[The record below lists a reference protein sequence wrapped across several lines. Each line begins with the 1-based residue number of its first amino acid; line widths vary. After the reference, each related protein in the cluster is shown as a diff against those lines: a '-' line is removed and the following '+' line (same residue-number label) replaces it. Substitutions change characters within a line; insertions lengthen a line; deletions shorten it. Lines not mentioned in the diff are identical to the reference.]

1 MGFAIRDEEV
11 ESLGLFTLMQD
22 TINTINHRYGTE
34 RVKYTV
40 ILYGNINSTSVDFSN
55 RNVNHRELISIV
67 TSLERVPGAIDLQAK
82 LTDAEALFRSLPSI
96 QGSKKV
102 FIVLTDVTAGGN
114 ESAITSA
121 GASLVR
127 EGILVFSV
135 NRSED
140 GTSVVTVTQIDYLDI
155 PTFTTDRSVVIA
167 ETIIR
172 KASSGKI
179 SAFSVRTRFMMPLT
193 PAKICLIHQPF
204 LGRKSLFPYMASFTS
219 FASNP

>member
-1 MGFAIRDEEV
+1 M
-11 ESLGLFTLMQD
+11 MQD

-140 GTSVVTVTQIDYLDI
+140 GTNVVTVTQIDYLDI

-179 SAFSVRTRFMMPLT
+179 SAFSVRT
-193 PAKICLIHQPF
+193 
-204 LGRKSLFPYMASFTS
+204 
-219 FASNP
+219 

>member
-67 TSLERVPGAIDLQAK
+67 RSLERVPGAIDLQAK

-135 NRSED
+135 N
-140 GTSVVTVTQIDYLDI
+140 GTNVVTVTQIDYLDI

-204 LGRKSLFPYMASFTS
+204 LGRKSLFPYMASSTS